1 MIRQKT
7 KIFLF
12 RDNFEIDT
20 FLNNDSIYDNNGV
33 PLADAD
39 VSINNF
45 CTVDV
50 EHVIKLWKDG

>member
-1 MIRQKT
+1 MIRQKN

-12 RDNFEIDT
+12 RDSFDIDT
-20 FLNNDSIYDNNGV
+20 FLNNDSIYDNNSI

-39 VSINNF
+39 ISNNNF

-50 EHVIKLWKDG
+50 KHVIKLWTDG